1 MKDITTVKK
10 IIQGGFGLAFYEGE
24 TVFLPYTAPG
34 DKVKFSVEKKK
45 GKVIFGRIEEILEPS
60 SMRKTP
66 ECPNFGKCGGCHF
79 LHLDYEDE
87 IKTKKNTVL
96 ETFEKIG
103 KFKAVIND
111 IIPSPSRFGYRNHSI
126 FRTDESGRPGFVMA
140 ESDKVIP
147 FPQNGCLLLPKSMR
161 EAIAGLSNDSLKPN
175 SEVRVRMDKFGAI
188 HFWGLNK
195 TFSPPDILMEAGGYF
210 FPISP
215 ETFFQVNTLLN
226 NKLLEL
232 VLSLIRKK
240 TNKIVDLYC
249 GAGFFT
255 LPLAGK
261 ATQIIG
267 IEGAEKAC
275 ENARAAA
282 KLNKIPNTNFIKGNV
297 EQKFKKMGKVK
308 LILAD
313 PPRSGIAKKVL
324 EEIVRHKPEELI
336 IISCDPPT
344 LARDTSRLIQAGYTP
359 SGIYLIDLFPGTFH
373 IETVIHFKKI
383 E

>member
-1 MKDITTVKK
+1 MQDVTTVKK
-10 IIQGGFGLAFYEGE
+10 IIQGGYGLAFYEDK

-34 DKVKFSVEKKK
+34 DKVEFSVEKKK
-45 GKVIFGRIEEILEPS
+45 GKVLFGRIEKILEPS
-60 SMRKTP
+60 SIRRPP

-87 IKTKKNTVL
+87 IKTKKSMVL

-103 KFKAVIND
+103 KFKPVIND

-126 FRTDESGRPGFVMA
+126 FRTDESGRPGFFMA

-147 FPQNGCLLLPKSMR
+147 FPQSGCLLLPKSMR
-161 EAIAGLSNDSLKPN
+161 EMIAGLGNDSLKPN
-175 SEVRVRMDKFGAI
+175 SEVRVRIDKFGAI
-188 HFWGLNK
+188 HFWGLK
-195 TFSPPDILMEAGGYF
+195 ETFSPPDILMEAGGYL

-226 NKLLEL
+226 SKLIEL
-232 VLSLIRKK
+232 VLSLIRKRI
-240 TNKIVDLYC
+240 NKIVDLYC

-261 ATQIIG
+261 TTQIIG

-275 ENARAAA
+275 ENARAAT
-282 KLNKIPNTNFIKGNV
+282 KLNKIPNTNFKRGNV
-297 EQKFKKMGKVK
+297 EQKFKKMGKVN

-313 PPRSGIAKKVL
+313 PPRSGMAKKVI

-344 LARDTSRLIQAGYTP
+344 LARDSSRLIQAGYTP
-359 SGIYLIDLFPGTFH
+359 SDIYLIDLFPGTYH
-373 IETVIHFKKI
+373 IETVIHFKKN
-383 E
+383 